1 MLDAKAECASSRIRD
16 ISNSPLL
23 KVLTTK
29 MSDLS
34 GPIKIDDIASGR
46 IDSKVIF
53 DELERLKAE
62 VNILRNDMSL
72 FLKQLASIPEKHSQQ
87 EYQNALQQRLT
98 QVQNTIKEYCA
109 RYNRLLPIIN
119 LSQIKLGQE
128 PETNAKANG
137 LPKKQNASPQKNG
150 QRKS

>member
-1 MLDAKAECASSRIRD
+1 M
-16 ISNSPLL
+16 
-23 KVLTTK
+23 T
-29 MSDLS
+29 DLS
-34 GPIKIDDIASGR
+34 GSIKIDDIASGR
-46 IDSKVIF
+46 VDSKAIF

-72 FLKQLASIPEKHSQQ
+72 FLKQLASIPDKHSQQ
-87 EYQNALQQRLT
+87 DYQNALQQRLA

-128 PETNAKANG
+128 PETNSVTNG
-137 LPKKQNASPQKNG
+137 LPNKQNVSPQKNG
-150 QRKS
+150 QRKT

>member
-1 MLDAKAECASSRIRD
+1 MRVFTFAIIIKLSTPDT
-16 ISNSPLL
+16 PLNPM
-23 KVLTTK
+23 T
-29 MSDLS
+29 DLS
-34 GPIKIDDIASGR
+34 GSIKIDDIASGR
-46 IDSKVIF
+46 VDSKAIF

-72 FLKQLASIPEKHSQQ
+72 FLKQLASIPDKHSQQ
-87 EYQNALQQRLT
+87 DYQNALQQRLA

-128 PETNAKANG
+128 PETNSVTNG
-137 LPKKQNASPQKNG
+137 LPTKQNISPQKNG
-150 QRKS
+150 QRKT